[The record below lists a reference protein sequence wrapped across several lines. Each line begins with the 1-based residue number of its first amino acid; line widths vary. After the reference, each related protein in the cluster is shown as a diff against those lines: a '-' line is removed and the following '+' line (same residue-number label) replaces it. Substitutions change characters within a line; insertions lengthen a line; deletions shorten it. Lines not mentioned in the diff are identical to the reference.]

1 MKDKLKSIYNHA
13 GNLLELI
20 NQLLDFRKLE
30 MGGESLKLHQ
40 ADIVEFVRYIGSGF
54 KELATNRSIK
64 FSIESECPGMNIW
77 LMIRKCNGF

>member
-30 MGGESLKLHQ
+30 MGGESLKLH
-40 ADIVEFVRYIGSGF
+40 RLTS
-54 KELATNRSIK
+54 
-64 FSIESECPGMNIW
+64 
-77 LMIRKCNGF
+77 